1 MFKKYKYVTSHWPE
15 EENNLLSMFLVNRT
29 GRFGFKLQEEAFG
42 MGTRKKIIN
51 NEFGEEVE

>member
-1 MFKKYKYVTSHWPE
+1 
-15 EENNLLSMFLVNRT
+15 MFLVNRT